1 VLNAARGAVSL
12 NRGRGVV
19 VLNEARGAVA
29 FNGGERG
36 RVCLDEKEAWVDG
49 AESML
54 LAPMR
59 SWPMEDRFFSSRLYG
74 AVLKGVNLVRKSCTR
89 RL

>member
-1 VLNAARGAVSL
+1 M
-12 NRGRGVV
+12 GV
-19 VLNEARGAVA
+19 
-29 FNGGERG
+29 RG
-36 RVCLDEKEAWVDG
+36 RVGLDEKEAWVDG

-74 AVLKGVNLVRKSCTR
+74 AVLKG
-89 RL
+89 